1 MQKIT
6 FIHKPTLTIKPF
18 LQSFGIPRA
27 LYVVLITHMLNQR
40 EIAFMHNVGPLSQ
53 LLRFNEVFR

>member
-1 MQKIT
+1 MHDQ
-6 FIHKPTLTIKPF
+6 TISQF
-18 LQSFGIPRA
+18 FGIPRW

-40 EIAFMHNVGPLSQ
+40 EMAFMHNIEPLSQ